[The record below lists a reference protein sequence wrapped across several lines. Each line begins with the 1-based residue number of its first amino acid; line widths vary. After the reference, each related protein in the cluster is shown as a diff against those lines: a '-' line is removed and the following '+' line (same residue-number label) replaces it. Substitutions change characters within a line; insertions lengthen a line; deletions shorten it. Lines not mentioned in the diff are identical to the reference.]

1 MKRILFIFP
10 LTLLVAI
17 AGGIWWKNV
26 SGPINPKDTSSQDFL
41 VTRGQSLTRVAQN
54 LEKQHLVKSAL
65 AFKFYTQLSGQA
77 GKIQPGEYSI
87 SPGFSTDKIMMTLVL
102 GPKELWVTYP
112 EGLRLEEIAAKTIK
126 TLGMNHPD
134 KAQTFWTDFISTASG
149 KEGYLF
155 PETYLFPKD
164 VKGTTVAN
172 KLIST
177 FDTKVT
183 EQMRADAQKSD
194 LTFAQLIVLAS
205 IVERETQTNEE
216 RPIVAGILLKRLDAG
231 WPLQADATLQYA
243 TGLRRCGKDLTK
255 PVLECAWW
263 ETPTVDDRQVKSAYN
278 SYANRGLPPA
288 PIANPSLSSIRAVIY
303 PVESDH
309 WFYIHDKQGYIHY
322 AKTADEHANNV
333 NKYLR

>member
-1 MKRILFIFP
+1 MKR
-10 LTLLVAI
+10 TLPVFLLAILVAI
-17 AGGIWWKNV
+17 GGGIWWRSVSAPADSKN
-26 SGPINPKDTSSQDFL
+26 SKTQDFL
-41 VTRGQSLTRVAQN
+41 VNRGQSLTRVAQN
-54 LEKQHLVKSAL
+54 LEKQKLVKSAL
-65 AFKFYTQLSGQA
+65 AFKFYTQVSGAA
-77 GKIQPGEYSI
+77 GKIQPGEYSL
-87 SPGFSTDKIMMTLVL
+87 SPSFPLDKIMMTLVS

-112 EGLRLEEIAAKTIK
+112 EGLRREEMAAKTIK
-126 TLGMNHPD
+126 TLGITGER
-134 KAQTFWTDFISTASG
+134 AQTFWTEFITISEG

-164 VKGTTVAN
+164 IKGTTVAN

-183 EQMRADAQKSD
+183 DQMRQDAKSSP
-194 LTFAQLIVLAS
+194 LSFAQLIILAS
-205 IVERETQTNEE
+205 IVERETRTDEE

-263 ETPTVDDRQVKSAYN
+263 EIPTVDDRQVKSAYN

-288 PIANPSLSSIRAVIY
+288 PIANPSLSSIKAVIY
-303 PVESDH
+303 PENSDY
-309 WFYIHDKQGYIHY
+309 WFYIHDTEGKIRY
-322 AKTADEHANNV
+322 AKTAEDHTTNV